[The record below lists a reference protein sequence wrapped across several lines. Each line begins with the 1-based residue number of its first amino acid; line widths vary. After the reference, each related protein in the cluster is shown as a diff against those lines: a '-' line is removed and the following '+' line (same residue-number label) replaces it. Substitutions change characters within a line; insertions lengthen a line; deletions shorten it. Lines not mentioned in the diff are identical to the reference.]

1 MKAMMVL
8 DEYPTIVPLVRT
20 LCQLLHTSLEL
31 GYYSNDIEKIRRA
44 MEQLN
49 FPQSAQC
56 EIIFKFC
63 CETGQL
69 QGAWLEMQV
78 WYVLNLALLCK
89 RKINN
94 AK

>member
-8 DEYPTIVPLVRT
+8 DEHPTIVPLVRT

-31 GYYSNDIEKIRRA
+31 GYHSNDIEKIRRA
-44 MEQLN
+44 LEQLN
-49 FPQSAQC
+49 FPLSAQC

-63 CETGQL
+63 CATGQL

-78 WYVLNLALLCK
+78 RCVL
-89 RKINN
+89 RM
-94 AK
+94 